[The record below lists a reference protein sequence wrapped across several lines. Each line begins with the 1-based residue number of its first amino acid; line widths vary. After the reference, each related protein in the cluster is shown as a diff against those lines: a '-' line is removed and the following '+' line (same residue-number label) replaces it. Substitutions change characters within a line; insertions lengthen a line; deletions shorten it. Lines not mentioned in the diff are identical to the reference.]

1 MGSNFIK
8 RIIIMNEKEFVNWLR
23 GFTSGVHHY
32 SISPAQWDHLKE
44 VLNTVGNSNVAD
56 YSTGNWTLNHTWEQ

>member
-1 MGSNFIK
+1 
-8 RIIIMNEKEFVNWLR
+8 MNEKEFVDWLR

-32 SISPAQWDHLKE
+32 NISPKQWDYLKEKLKE
-44 VLNTVGNSNVAD
+44 VGTSNIAD